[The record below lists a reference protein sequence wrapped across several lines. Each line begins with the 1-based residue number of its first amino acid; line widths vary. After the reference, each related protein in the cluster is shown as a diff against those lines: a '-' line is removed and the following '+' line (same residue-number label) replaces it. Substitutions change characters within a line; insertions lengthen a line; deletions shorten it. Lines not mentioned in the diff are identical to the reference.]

1 VKISIITATF
11 NSEKTIYSTLQS
23 VDNQTYKNIEHIIID
38 GKSTDKT
45 LEIVAKFSSVS
56 KVISEKDSG
65 VYFALNKGI
74 KKASGDVI
82 GFLHADDFFANDLI
96 LEKIAEKFKNTNA
109 DILYA
114 DLDYVAFEN
123 HKKIIRHWK
132 SGDFSV
138 KKLKKGWMPPH
149 PTFYVKKSIYDRL
162 GYFDTSFSIAADYDL
177 MLRFLSDKTLKVVYL
192 PEVAVKM
199 RVGGISNRNLKNI
212 LQKSR
217 EDFRAMKK
225 NHVGNFFSLIM
236 KNLQKIPQFF

>member
-1 VKISIITATF
+1 MKISIITATF
-11 NSEKTIYSTLQS
+11 NSEKTIRSTLQS
-23 VDNQTYKNIEHIIID
+23 VDNQTYKNIEHIVID

-96 LEKIAEKFKNTNA
+96 LEKIAEKFKDTNA

-132 SGDFSV
+132 SGDFSF

-192 PEVAVKM
+192 PEVTVKM

-217 EDFRAMKK
+217 EDLRAMKK
-225 NHVGNFFSLIM
+225 NHVGNFFTLIM

>member
-11 NSEKTIYSTLQS
+11 NSEKTIRSTLQS
-23 VDNQTYKNIEHIIID
+23 VDNQTYKNIEHIVID

-96 LEKIAEKFKNTNA
+96 LEKIAEKFKDTNA

-123 HKKIIRHWK
+123 QKKIIRHWK
-132 SGDFSV
+132 SGDFSF

-192 PEVAVKM
+192 PEVTVKM

-217 EDFRAMKK
+217 EDLRAMKK
-225 NHVGNFFSLIM
+225 NHVGNFFTLIM

>member
-1 VKISIITATF
+1 MKISIITATF
-11 NSEKTIYSTLQS
+11 NSEKTICSTLQS
-23 VDNQTYKNIEHIIID
+23 VDNQTYKNIEHIVID

-96 LEKIAEKFKNTNA
+96 LEKIAEKFKDTNA

-123 HKKIIRHWK
+123 QKKIIRHWK
-132 SGDFSV
+132 SGDFSF

-192 PEVAVKM
+192 PEVTVKM

-217 EDFRAMKK
+217 EDLRAMKK
-225 NHVGNFFSLIM
+225 NHVGNFFTLIM

>member
-11 NSEKTIYSTLQS
+11 NSEKTICSTLQS
-23 VDNQTYKNIEHIIID
+23 VDNQTYKNIEHIVID

-96 LEKIAEKFKNTNA
+96 LEKIAEKFKDTNA

-123 HKKIIRHWK
+123 QKKIIRHWK
-132 SGDFSV
+132 SGDFSF

-192 PEVAVKM
+192 PEVTVKM

-217 EDFRAMKK
+217 EDLRAMKK
-225 NHVGNFFSLIM
+225 NHVGNFFTLIM

>member
-1 VKISIITATF
+1 MKISIITATF
-11 NSEKTIYSTLQS
+11 NSEKTICSTLQS
-23 VDNQTYKNIEHIIID
+23 VDNQTYKNIEHIVID

-96 LEKIAEKFKNTNA
+96 LEKIAEKFKDTNA

-132 SGDFSV
+132 SGDFSF

-192 PEVAVKM
+192 PEVTVKM

-217 EDFRAMKK
+217 EDLRAMKK
-225 NHVGNFFSLIM
+225 NHVGNFFTLIM